1 MTDPL
6 PAPPSSP
13 EEERARRGGPRTVEG
28 KARSASNALRH
39 GLRAGRFFLLPHEDA
54 AEFAALVEE
63 LRRVH
68 APADSVELL
77 YVDAIAVAIWR
88 ELRAD
93 RLEAE
98 AMSDLPPPEP
108 ERGFGSDLGTAGA
121 RASLATI
128 VRYRA
133 AAQAEHRRALTLLR
147 EHRRLRIVVAEAPE
161 PIAQEATTPPPD
173 EASPVVPAR
182 SRPLHRAGSPPR
194 SRGLAAAPDRAAVA
208 APSPCRAAVRE
219 AHRAALDARMRVRA
233 EMARLAAAD
242 PARFGPPPGER
253 GSLGATAPP
262 PAADRR
268 AA

>member
-1 MTDPL
+1 VTDPL
-6 PAPPSSP
+6 PAPRSSA
-13 EEERARRGGPRTVEG
+13 EEERARRGGPRTAEG
-28 KARSASNALRH
+28 KARSALNALRH

-54 AEFAALVEE
+54 EEFAALVEV

-108 ERGFGSDLGTAGA
+108 ERGFGSDLSTSNA

-128 VRYRA
+128 VRYRS

-147 EHRRLRIVVAEAPE
+147 EHRRLRVAIAEAPE

-173 EASPVVPAR
+173 EASPVLPAR
-182 SRPLHRAGSPPR
+182 SRPLHRVGSPPR
-194 SRGLAAAPDRAAVA
+194 PAGLAASERAAVA
-208 APSPCRAAVRE
+208 VPSPCRAAVRE
-219 AHRAALDARMRVRA
+219 AHRAALDARIRVRA

-253 GSLGATAPP
+253 GSHSATAPP